1 MHLNEY
7 IDYDI
12 SLSAT
17 FICRGVETY
26 SHTAGGAG
34 RGGAATQAA
43 SGTNRFRLLLSAV
56 YLLYMGSEIL
66 TGDASNPPLMN
77 SE

>member
-1 MHLNEY
+1 MSGG
-7 IDYDI
+7 DI
-12 SLSAT
+12 ETENHCRVRAT
-17 FICRGVETY
+17 VTRHG
-26 SHTAGGAG
+26 G

-43 SGTNRFRLLLSAV
+43 SSTNRFRLLPSAL

>member
-1 MHLNEY
+1 MEAILKLKTIPEFAPRSRY
-7 IDYDI
+7 
-12 SLSAT
+12 
-17 FICRGVETY
+17 V
-26 SHTAGGAG
+26 G